1 MIFVP
6 SKPRYR
12 AKIWKMGVSKTS
24 DYIHIKIKM
33 KNPNQEPPASSKATN
48 QDSATWKLIYSQ
60 CSEFLLSFLIL
71 NVQPTYMSLKSWF
84 VALEDAGG
92 SWLRFGFLILNFI
105 WSLDFGT
112 PMHWILNLYI
122 DFEDA
127 ENIHVL
133 LVLIL
138 GFEDTGG
145 SWLRFGILILIWIWS
160 LVFSTPMF
168 WILALYLDF
177 EGAKNI
183 HVL

>member
-1 MIFVP
+1 
-6 SKPRYR
+6 
-12 AKIWKMGVSKTS
+12 
-24 DYIHIKIKM
+24 
-33 KNPNQEPPASSKATN
+33 
-48 QDSATWKLIYSQ
+48 
-60 CSEFLLSFLIL
+60 
-71 NVQPTYMSLKSWF
+71 MSLKSWF

-92 SWLRFGFLILNFI
+92 SWLMFVSLILNFI

-112 PMHWILNLYI
+112 PMQWILNLYI

-127 ENIHVL
+127 EKIHVL

-160 LVFSTPMF
+160 LVFNTPMF
-168 WILALYLDF
+168 WIWALYLDF

-183 HVL
+183 HVLYVLIWGFGGRWRFLTGVWHPDIDLDIVTGLWYTNFWLSLLVLEV

>member
-1 MIFVP
+1 MNFGFFFLFWRCKKHP
-6 SKPRYR
+6 CPLSHHLGL
-12 AKIWKMGVSKTS
+12 WKMLMIPDWGL
-24 DYIHIKIKM
+24 
-33 KNPNQEPPASSKATN
+33 SSWIWLRYGYW
-48 QDSATWKLIYSQ
+48 SLVHQ
-60 CSEFLLSFLIL
+60 CSKFLLSFLIL